1 MLRNEKGFTL
11 IEIIAVLVILG
22 ILAAVAIPKYISM
35 MDQSRIA
42 AAQASIAELKARSSN
57 YYASQ
62 MLSGAG
68 ATTPGAVLAS
78 IQANS
83 NVGSDFALSES
94 ANGSDI
100 VITVTTVKN
109 NSIPSTSGTWYYPT

>member
-1 MLRNEKGFTL
+1 
-11 IEIIAVLVILG
+11 
-22 ILAAVAIPKYISM
+22 
-35 MDQSRIA
+35 
-42 AAQASIAELKARSSN
+42 
-57 YYASQ
+57 

-83 NVGSDFALSES
+83 NVGSDFVLS
-94 ANGSDI
+94 ATNNGSDI

-109 NSIPSTSGTWYYPT
+109 KSIPSTSGTWYYPT

>member
-1 MLRNEKGFTL
+1 
-11 IEIIAVLVILG
+11 
-22 ILAAVAIPKYISM
+22 
-35 MDQSRIA
+35 
-42 AAQASIAELKARSSN
+42 
-57 YYASQ
+57 

-83 NVGSDFALSES
+83 NVGSDFVLS
-94 ANGSDI
+94 ATNNGSDI